1 MMILRIS
8 RVCEE
13 SRRFA
18 DDMSVSEEG
27 EGEEGDDGEHLLH
40 LEQIQA
46 IPVPALSED
55 EILKPSIGY
64 RSRISIKKLVD

>member
-27 EGEEGDDGEHLLH
+27 EGEEEDDG
-40 LEQIQA
+40 
-46 IPVPALSED
+46 VNTFCVS
-55 EILKPSIGY
+55 
-64 RSRISIKKLVD
+64 SRFRLFLRRR

>member
-27 EGEEGDDGEHLLH
+27 EGEGEDDGEHLLH
-40 LEQIQA
+40 LEQIQV
-46 IPVPALSED
+46 IPVPALNED
-55 EILKPSIGY
+55 EVLKLSIGY